1 MPHGLLLSECYY
13 WKYSLLSHNNASHI
27 CLISVHHSFFFFTW
41 AIFFV
46 SVYQLFAELKQ
57 HNLLTFDLWHYKA
70 SCQKWRGLTND
81 TVWKN
86 QFLTIILEVPC
97 SNLNIDL
104 TEFFRQRLL
113 AKTTFWTNFLFL
125 HVQLIHWLVN

>member
-1 MPHGLLLSECYY
+1 MPHGLLLSSVITENIPS
-13 WKYSLLSHNNASHI
+13 SLLTMH
-27 CLISVHHSFFFFTW
+27 LISGHHSFFSFTW
-41 AIFFV
+41 AIFLV

-81 TVWKN
+81 TAWKN

-104 TEFFRQRLL
+104 TEFSRQRSLT
-113 AKTTFWTNFLFL
+113 KTTFWTNFLFL
-125 HVQLIHWLVN
+125 FNNSLIII